1 MPQILMFTVIYIL
14 LLVHIEIDEIEVIIV
29 DISLSNFNNVESQ
42 DDSSRYSLL

>member
-42 DDSSRYSLL
+42 DDSSMYSLL